1 MIPRRFTSNTSDTS
15 KTSDT
20 SDRLS
25 ITALALGLIGA
36 ALIAASGC
44 TTRVQT
50 ADVKP
55 PRPVKVQQATLAPAE
70 GGIRYSATIEAFQ
83 TVPLAFKSSG
93 YIDHVVERPGADG
106 RRRVAQAGDK
116 VTKGTTLAHV
126 RDADYRERL
135 IQGKAKLSEADAAL
149 TKARLD
155 LDRAKTLFA
164 AESLTKPDLDAAQAN
179 FDAAQARVAAA
190 RADIELAS
198 SALRDTALVA
208 PANGVLL
215 ERKIEIGSLVSA
227 GSVGFVLGDVS
238 AVKARFGI
246 PDGMIQA
253 IKLGD
258 PISVT
263 VDAIAGVPFTGRVTA
278 LAPAADPQSRVFDVE
293 VTIPNA
299 DRHAAPRHDRRGPR
313 STAPHTAAA
322 AAEANFGA
330 DGSAERRRPRAWR
343 YASLRRCSSW
353 KRQGDTDVARLR
365 RVELGDVDGQ
375 RRRGEERRCGRRS
388 RDRQRRHAA
397 YRTAI
402 AVRII
407 P

>member
-1 MIPRRFTSNTSDTS
+1 MM
-15 KTSDT
+15 
-20 SDRLS
+20 
-25 ITALALGLIGA
+25 ALAIGLIGV
-36 ALIAASGC
+36 ALIVTSGC

-50 ADVKP
+50 ADAKP
-55 PRPVKVQQATLAPAE
+55 PRPVKVQQAALAPAE

-93 YIDHVVERPGADG
+93 YVDHVVERPGADG

-126 RDADYRERL
+126 RDTDYRERL
-135 IQGKAKLSEADAAL
+135 MQGQAKLTEADAAL

-164 AESLTKPDLDAAQAN
+164 AESLTKPDLDAAQAS

-190 RADIELAS
+190 RGDIELAS
-198 SALRDTALVA
+198 SALRDTTLVA
-208 PANGVLL
+208 PASGVLL

-263 VDAIAGVPFTGRVTA
+263 VDAVAGVPFAGRVTA

-299 DRHAAPRHDRRGPR
+299 AGTLRPGMIGAVSIDGPHAAALAKP
-313 STAPHTAAA
+313 APTLSVPLNAIV
-322 AAEANFGA
+322 
-330 DGSAERRRPRAWR
+330 RAP
-343 YASLRRCSSW
+343 
-353 KRQGDTDVARLR
+353 GDTPGYALLVVEAKGDTEFARLR
-365 RVELGDVDGQ
+365 RVELGDVLGNGVAVKNGISAGDRVIVTGATLLSDG
-375 RRRGEERRCGRRS
+375 
-388 RDRQRRHAA
+388 DP
-397 YRTAI
+397 
-402 AVRII
+402 VRVI

>member
-1 MIPRRFTSNTSDTS
+1 MTSHRFMTTT
-15 KTSDT
+15 T
-20 SDRLS
+20 LIG
-25 ITALALGLIGA
+25 ITGA
-36 ALIAASGC
+36 ALIASGC

-55 PRPVKVQQATLAPAE
+55 PRPVKVQQATLTAAE

-93 YIDHVVERPGADG
+93 YVDHVVERKGADG
-106 RRRVAQAGDK
+106 RLRVAQAGDK
-116 VTKGTTLAHV
+116 VTKGMTLAHV
-126 RDADYRERL
+126 RDADYRERV
-135 IQGKAKLSEADAAL
+135 IQGKAKLAEADAAM

-179 FDAAQARVAAA
+179 FDAAQARVQAA

-198 SALRDTALVA
+198 IALRDTTLVT
-208 PANGVLL
+208 PASGVLL
-215 ERKIEIGSLVSA
+215 ERKIEFGSLVSA

-263 VDAIAGVPFTGRVTA
+263 VDAVAGAPFAGRVTA

-293 VTIPNA
+293 VTIPNKA
-299 DRHAAPRHDRRGPR
+299 GTLRPGMIGAVSIDTPHAGAQAKPAASALTVPLTAVVRAP
-313 STAPHTAAA
+313 
-322 AAEANFGA
+322 
-330 DGSAERRRPRAWR
+330 
-343 YASLRRCSSW
+343 
-353 KRQGDTDVARLR
+353 GDTPGYALLVVEAKGDAEIARLR
-365 RVELGDVDGQ
+365 RIELGDVMGNGVAVKNGIAAGDRVIVTGATLLSDG
-375 RRRGEERRCGRRS
+375 
-388 RDRQRRHAA
+388 DP
-397 YRTAI
+397 
-402 AVRII
+402 VRII

>member
-1 MIPRRFTSNTSDTS
+1 
-15 KTSDT
+15 
-20 SDRLS
+20 
-25 ITALALGLIGA
+25 
-36 ALIAASGC
+36 
-44 TTRVQT
+44 VQT

-55 PRPVKVQQATLAPAE
+55 ARPGKVQQAMLAPAE

-93 YIDHVVERPGADG
+93 YIDHVVERKGADG
-106 RRRVAQAGDK
+106 RVRVAQAGDK
-116 VTKGTTLAHV
+116 VTKGMTLAHV

-135 IQGKAKLSEADAAL
+135 VQGKAKLAEADASL

-164 AESLTKPDLDAAQAN
+164 AESLVKPDLDAAQAN
-179 FDAAQARVAAA
+179 YDAAQARVGAA

-198 SALRDTALVA
+198 NALRDTTLVA
-208 PANGVLL
+208 PASGVLL

-227 GSVGFVLGDVS
+227 GSVGFLLGDVS

-246 PDGMIQA
+246 PDAMIQA
-253 IKLGD
+253 TKPGD

-263 VDAIAGVPFTGRVTA
+263 IDAVAGAPFAGRVTA

-299 DRHAAPRHDRRGPR
+299 AGILRPGMIGAVTIDEQHAAAHQTP
-313 STAPHTAAA
+313 APALTVPLNAVV
-322 AAEANFGA
+322 
-330 DGSAERRRPRAWR
+330 RAP
-343 YASLRRCSSW
+343 
-353 KRQGDTDVARLR
+353 GDTPAYALLVVESKGDTQIARMR
-365 RVELGDVDGQ
+365 RVELGDVLGNGVAVKNGIAAGDRVIVTGATLLSDG
-375 RRRGEERRCGRRS
+375 
-388 RDRQRRHAA
+388 DP
-397 YRTAI
+397 
-402 AVRII
+402 VRII

>member
-1 MIPRRFTSNTSDTS
+1 MTSHRFITFTSLTG
-15 KTSDT
+15 
-20 SDRLS
+20 
-25 ITALALGLIGA
+25 ALIGV
-36 ALIAASGC
+36 ALIAAGC

-55 PRPVKVQQATLAPAE
+55 PRPVKVQQAMLTPAE

-93 YIDHVVERPGADG
+93 YIDHVVERKGADG
-106 RRRVAQAGDK
+106 RPRVAQAGDK
-116 VTKGTTLAHV
+116 VTKGMTLAHV

-135 IQGKAKLSEADAAL
+135 VQGKAKLAEAEAAS

-155 LDRAKTLFA
+155 LERAKTLFA

-179 FDAAQARVAAA
+179 FDSAQARVEAA

-198 SALRDTALVA
+198 IALRDTSLVS
-208 PANGVLL
+208 PASGVLL

-227 GSVGFVLGDVS
+227 GSVGFLLGDVS

-246 PDGMIQA
+246 PDVMIQA

-263 VDAIAGVPFTGRVTA
+263 IDAIAGAPFAGRVTA

-293 VTIPNA
+293 VTIPNKA
-299 DRHAAPRHDRRGPR
+299 GTLRPGMIGAVTIDGPQVGPDANAKAAPALTVPLNAVVR
-313 STAPHTAAA
+313 SPGDAP
-322 AAEANFGA
+322 G
-330 DGSAERRRPRAWR
+330 
-343 YASLRRCSSW
+343 YALLVVESR
-353 KRQGDTDVARLR
+353 GDTEIARLR
-365 RVELGDVDGQ
+365 RIELGDVMGNGVAVKNGIAAGDRVIVTGATLLSDG
-375 RRRGEERRCGRRS
+375 
-388 RDRQRRHAA
+388 DP
-397 YRTAI
+397 
-402 AVRII
+402 VRII